1 MVAWMDFA
9 ASDPQL
15 AGVGER
21 LLFQHGIG
29 LAYIATIGEDGSP
42 RLHPLSPVLSNGR
55 LFVFILPTSPKKR
68 DLLRDGKFAL
78 QTFPPPGLDFLK
90 QGEEFYVTGK
100 AELVT
105 DPRVRACV
113 ITDAKQ
119 HVGDDEALFELK
131 IRRVMH
137 SQWATGKTGGLQ
149 PVRRKWIAPAY
160 QQ

>member
-55 LFVFILPTSPKKR
+55 LFVFILPTSPK
-68 DLLRDGKFAL
+68 
-78 QTFPPPGLDFLK
+78 
-90 QGEEFYVTGK
+90 GEEFYVTGK